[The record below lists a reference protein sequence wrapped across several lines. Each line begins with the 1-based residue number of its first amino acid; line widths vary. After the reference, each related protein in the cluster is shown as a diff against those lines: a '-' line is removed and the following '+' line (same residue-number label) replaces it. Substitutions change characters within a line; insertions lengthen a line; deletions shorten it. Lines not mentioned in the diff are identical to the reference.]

1 MQKQELYEEID
12 NSQSFTEKYLGLS
25 LKKFLFLLFI
35 VLTLGIYLGVLFYG
49 NNSLEVLFGL
59 QDYENFLESE
69 IARLKS
75 ENASLQKEY
84 FELKEISAPVSV
96 KAK

>member
-1 MQKQELYEEID
+1 MNNIGLYDEID
-12 NSQSFTEKYLGLS
+12 NSQSLTEKHLGLS

-35 VLTLGIYLGVLFYG
+35 VLALGIYLGTLFYG
-49 NNSLEVLFGL
+49 TNSLEVLFGL
-59 QDYENFLESE
+59 QDYQDFLEEE
-69 IARLKS
+69 ITRLKS
-75 ENASLQKEY
+75 ENAALQKEY

>member
-12 NSQSFTEKYLGLS
+12 NSQSLTEKYLGLS
-25 LKKFLFLLFI
+25 LKKFLFLLCI
-35 VLTLGIYLGVLFYG
+35 VLSLGIYLGILFYG
-49 NNSLEVLFGL
+49 NNSLEVLFNL

-75 ENASLQKEY
+75 ENAALQKEY
-84 FELKEISAPVSV
+84 FELKEISAPISV

>member
-1 MQKQELYEEID
+1 MQNNELYNEID
-12 NSQSFTEKYLGLS
+12 DSLSITERYLGLS
-25 LKKFLFLLFI
+25 LKKFLFLLSV
-35 VLTLGIYLGVLFYG
+35 VLSLGIYMGVLLYG

-69 IARLKS
+69 ITRLKS

-84 FELKEISAPVSV
+84 FELKEISAPSSV

>member
-1 MQKQELYEEID
+1 MQNQELFEQID
-12 NSQSFTEKYLGLS
+12 NTQSITEKYLGLS

-35 VLTLGIYLGVLFYG
+35 VLVLGVYIGILFYG
-49 NNSLEVLFGL
+49 TNSLEVLFEL
-59 QDYENFLESE
+59 QDYENFLENE
-69 IARLKS
+69 IVRLKT

-84 FELKEISAPVSV
+84 FELKEISAPISV